1 MAIYHLSVKPISR
14 AHGRTATAA
23 AAYRSCSLIRDERT
37 AELHDYS
44 RKRGLEHAEIV
55 LPTSAAKRDIQ
66 WARDRHAL
74 WNAAEFAEKRRD
86 SRVAREYEV
95 AVPHELTKA
104 QRMELVREFS
114 QDLANRYQIA
124 VDFAIHKPHR
134 AGDTRNTHAH
144 ILTTTR
150 GITPTGMGA
159 KTSIELGDRDRAKL
173 GLDAAADEL
182 TRTRERWA
190 EMSNRALEKAHV
202 HARIDHRSLKDQ
214 GIEREPT
221 HHWGPAI
228 AGILE
233 RGERSTVADR
243 WQQEANERLRLAKEA
258 GELEREHAQLQASVI
273 DLSNDLMAAT
283 RARQQQIQA
292 RALTPAE
299 MREKA
304 RAEWLKIRTNPD
316 KAKGKDKSHGLEA
329 GEEEDRGKT
338 KDKGHSRDG
347 PDDDFSM

>member
-14 AHGRTATAA
+14 AHGRSATAA
-23 AAYRSCSLIRDERT
+23 AAYRSCSLIRDNRT
-37 AELHDYS
+37 AETHDYT

-55 LPTSAAKRDIQ
+55 LPTAAAKRDIN
-66 WARDRHAL
+66 WARNRQAL
-74 WNAAEFAEKRRD
+74 WNAAEVAEKRRD

-95 AVPHELTKA
+95 AVPYELTKA
-104 QRMELVREFS
+104 QRTELVREFS
-114 QDLANRYQIA
+114 QDLANRYCVA

-150 GITPTGMGA
+150 ELTATGMGV
-159 KTSIELGDRDRAKL
+159 KTPIELGDRDRAKV

-182 TRTRERWA
+182 VRTRERWA
-190 EMSNRALEKAHV
+190 EMSNQALAKAQV
-202 HARIDHRSLKDQ
+202 HERIDHRSLKDQ

-258 GELEREHAQLQASVI
+258 GQLEREHAQLHAHVI
-273 DLSNDLMAAT
+273 DLSNDLATAT
-283 RARQQQIQA
+283 RERQQLRA
-292 RALTPAE
+292 RTLTPAE
-299 MREKA
+299 LREKA
-304 RAEWLKIRTNPD
+304 RAEWLELRNNPD
-316 KAKGKDKSHGLEA
+316 KAKAKAKTHGLEA
-329 GEEEDRGKT
+329 GEDADRGKT

>member
-14 AHGRTATAA
+14 AQGRSATAA
-23 AAYRSCSLIRDERT
+23 AAYRSCSLVRDERT
-37 AELHDYS
+37 AELHDYT

-66 WARDRHAL
+66 WARHREQL
-74 WNAAEFAEKRRD
+74 WNAAEIAEKRRD

-95 AVPHELTKA
+95 ALPHELTKA
-104 QRMELVREFS
+104 QRLELVRDFS
-114 QDLANRYQIA
+114 QDLANRYSVA

-150 GITPTGMGA
+150 EITATGMGA

-173 GLDAAADEL
+173 GMDAGADEL
-182 TRTRERWA
+182 VRTRERWA
-190 EMSNRALEKAHV
+190 EMTNRALEDAHV
-202 HARIDHRSLKDQ
+202 KDRIDHRTLEAQ

-233 RGERSTVADR
+233 RGERSSVAIR
-243 WQQEANERLRLAKEA
+243 WQQEANERLRLAKEL
-258 GELEREHAQLQASVI
+258 GQLEREHANVAAQAI
-273 DLSNDLMAAT
+273 DLSTTLAEAMHYREQLKT
-283 RARQQQIQA
+283 RT
-292 RALTPAE
+292 LTPAE
-299 MREKA
+299 LREQA
-304 RAEWLKIRTNPD
+304 RAEWLEMRKSAG
-316 KAKGKDKSHGLEA
+316 KAAGKDSSQGLDT
-329 GEEEDRGKT
+329 GEGKEEGKT
-338 KDKGHSRDG
+338 KDAGRSRDG
-347 PDDDFSM
+347 PDDDFGM